1 MSEEPVEGPTSP
13 FISAEADRNP
23 QTAVLAESGRVE
35 AFSDGVLA
43 IAITLLVLGLRPPVT
58 RDAMLQELVHQWP
71 GYVAYA
77 ASFCYLGVLWVN
89 HHQMFTRIAA
99 VDNGLVWRN
108 LALLGIASV
117 LPFPTA
123 VLSGA
128 FQDGSRRD
136 EKVGVVFY
144 ALIAAALS
152 VTWIAVFQYLA
163 TNARLLADNA
173 SAAFFARERGRSL
186 IGLATFLIAG
196 LAALWQPI
204 IGLVLALAMT
214 IFFGATS
221 HGLPDPRTRSSRRWR
236 PGHRRS

>member
-1 MSEEPVEGPTSP
+1 MSEEPLEGPTSP

-77 ASFCYLGVLWVN
+77 ASFVYLGVFWVN